1 VTDVPERRQG
11 DHEMRDRLTRLEVT
25 SEQTRSDVSG
35 IATDMKEVSK
45 QISKI
50 AESHTIFAT
59 DIKGKL
65 TGMKWAWAAIAA
77 LGAAIVKLNV
87 FGTHT

>member
-1 VTDVPERRQG
+1 
-11 DHEMRDRLTRLEVT
+11 MRDRLTRLEVT
-25 SEQTRSDVSG
+25 SEQTRSDVSE
-35 IATDMKEVSK
+35 IATDMKDISK
-45 QISKI
+45 QIGKI

-65 TGMKWAWAAIAA
+65 TGIKWAWAAIVG
-77 LGAAIVKLNV
+77 LGAAIVKLNL